1 MIYVY
6 YLNQDDVPDMF
17 PTADLHTQ
25 THILTVTQST
35 HTWTAQAWAPRSPL
49 QTSNTHTGAP
59 RVGKQGRNKE
69 KGAETQ
75 GYKAQT
81 QGYKAQTQGPKGG
94 FWKHTLELIL
104 RLV

>member
-1 MIYVY
+1 
-6 YLNQDDVPDMF
+6 MF

-69 KGAETQ
+69 KETQ
-75 GYKAQT
+75 GHQ
-81 QGYKAQTQGPKGG
+81 AQTQGPKGG
-94 FWKHTLELIL
+94 FGYIHLLEVNITISITIM
-104 RLV
+104 VFFQTYAYQNISSIQHND